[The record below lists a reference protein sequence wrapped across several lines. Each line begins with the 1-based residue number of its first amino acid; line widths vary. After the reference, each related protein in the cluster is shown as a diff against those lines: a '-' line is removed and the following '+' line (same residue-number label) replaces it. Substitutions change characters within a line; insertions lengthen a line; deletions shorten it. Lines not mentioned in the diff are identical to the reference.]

1 MLRRNGHTGHRH
13 NITNENM
20 ICTLSFVVQVLLT
33 ATRSSTMPDHLQEN
47 HLVYHGL
54 CVNLDHVSAIPSAE
68 TTTKLPDLDSNM
80 YGIGQPGTAPA
91 GSLGACLQKPTSQ
104 RGQLA
109 NWPCW
114 EGLRVNIRNGLASWF
129 RLRCHAPGH
138 GIAGGTMM
146 LTLFFVV
153 QVGYTSSTVCYRS
166 NNRLIAL
173 SCPCDV
179 CDCRR
184 QLFVFLAQSAST
196 V

>member
-1 MLRRNGHTGHRH
+1 MVILDIGT
-13 NITNENM
+13 TSQTKTWL
-20 ICTLSFVVQVLLT
+20 CTLSFVVQVLLT

-80 YGIGQPGTAPA
+80 YGIGQPGTAPT

-114 EGLRVNIRNGLASWF
+114 EGLRVNPFLRRSSW
-129 RLRCHAPGH
+129 LHN
-138 GIAGGTMM
+138 
-146 LTLFFVV
+146 
-153 QVGYTSSTVCYRS
+153 SSTVCYRS
-166 NNRLIAL
+166 NDRLIAL
-173 SCPCDV
+173 LCPCDV